1 MAGGNASMADWD
13 PNEAPR
19 TRVILAD
26 PHVLP
31 EPRCM
36 RAASSQIV
44 ILSTSPA
51 RPATRPAGSREP
63 WRPLN
68 DRRHQSA
75 RSRNSR
81 QSRLTG
87 PLSSENEARR
97 TSRTLT
103 RPVGKVAAEEIEANA
118 VSERTGGDVDGQ
130 LPLGAELQIQWQAHK
145 QRLHRVLQMG
155 PGDPLPRA
163 DQRMPGILAHIREV
177 HGVDP
182 VRNPGPRSPGIASAH
197 PRWPGP
203 A

>member
-26 PHVLP
+26 SHVLP

-81 QSRLTG
+81 QSLNTAPLRHEHFELAPLRLRV
-87 PLSSENEARR
+87 PLVEGHHLRVVLAD
-97 TSRTLT
+97 
-103 RPVGKVAAEEIEANA
+103 
-118 VSERTGGDVDGQ
+118 GGD
-130 LPLGAELQIQWQAHK
+130 LIQILDDLA
-145 QRLHRVLQMG
+145 V
-155 PGDPLPRA
+155 PCD
-163 DQRMPGILAHIREV
+163 DQPSSGGH
-177 HGVDP
+177 HGYP
-182 VRNPGPRSPGIASAH
+182 VRIEHG
-197 PRWPGP
+197 
-203 A
+203 